1 MITHWRPRPRVGLLC
16 GEKFV
21 LRFIR
26 DLFNL
31 DKLHLR
37 RDAETLGDYCV
48 MAERAL
54 LPSEV
59 DEAISRHLSRGGRK
73 PRRGKQVRIRHTARK
88 NG

>member
-1 MITHWRPRPRVGLLC
+1 MGPLRGPKL
-16 GEKFV
+16 V

-54 LPSEV
+54 LPGEV

-73 PRRGKQVRIRHTARK
+73 PRRGKRVRIRHAARK
-88 NG
+88 NA